1 MYLGKERKMNKYL
14 NLKLAIDSE
23 SVNVYVETGGEPVH
37 VVYWH
42 MDEWLEDAES
52 SVPATIN
59 AVHLFYTNPDELIE
73 KVSGVGVPDI
83 RASLI
88 TPEELKQFKKD
99 WGQSHSRICSELGYS
114 RAGSDELLMDD
125 YFWIDDDKKWYNK
138 CSSLFTEKEELI
150 ANFLRYSE

>member
-1 MYLGKERKMNKYL
+1 MKYL

-23 SVNVYVETGGEPVH
+23 SVNVYVETNGEPVH

-59 AVHLFYTNPDELIE
+59 AVHLFHTNPDELIE

-83 RASLI
+83 KSLLF
-88 TPEELKQFKKD
+88 TSEDVENFTLEY
-99 WGQSHSRICSELGYS
+99 GQSHSQICDALDYDPET
-114 RAGSDELLMDD
+114 SDDLLVVD
-125 YFWIDDDKKWYNK
+125 YFWMPIEEIWCPKTFNDERTQMIADY
-138 CSSLFTEKEELI
+138 LRHKE
-150 ANFLRYSE
+150 